1 MKKMTKR
8 NGFTIVELVIVI
20 AVIAILA
27 GVLIP
32 TFGGI
37 IERANESNDTQLVA
51 TINKLL
57 FVEETITGRDP
68 NDAVEIQKMLKANG
82 VRLQTKSEGKYLWY
96 DIEGKQ
102 VILAGLDD
110 NGIVLPGSN
119 NPTQPA
125 AIADVEETEKG
136 GFNPDI
142 TTPENFI
149 KGYLFLSEES
159 KDGLAEAIHG
169 LRNPIGKGEEE
180 EIVASMKTS
189 LRNSLNEIKALKG
202 EQSQLHQQLDAYMN
216 KTAVMTEKGTICM
229 DGVNAG
235 DVKRVIVHSNMKE
248 VTEKALTDLKE
259 NFESVKVVDLHS
271 DVKSI
276 EEDAI
281 SILKDVNN
289 VIHLVYN
296 NEEIKKN
303 YDTVEDIY
311 HLFSKEERPNFI
323 KNVYLTFIDQDGNK
337 LTDPITIDEYT
348 DEEAKKN
355 GYQFTYGFPY
365 AYFGSDSK
373 TQVYDFKNYSLNL
386 AFTIEVGEK
395 TINLSEDE
403 DDIYNIGVNGCL
415 NVYAVFEKKSVTTAD
430 FQINEKFYSSD
441 AVTLMLANPV
451 VDENNVK
458 KLPISATRITVI
470 SQNAKLNETNKT
482 LTLPA
487 GVTLYI
493 PYSMSEGYNFDNSQ
507 PNYLYGDSLSNTGVS
522 AKLNYYN
529 SADRDGEN
537 GVYKL
542 TVADNTKLDV
552 YGRVIVDAKLYGWKN
567 TYFGFIAD
575 DISVLQVNS
584 GAKINLKSGA
594 GFNAFGIVKGSG
606 EVIAESGSS
615 VVEPLTVLDLNGG
628 TFTSF
633 CVLNNKTPFN
643 RFRAESIRL
652 SLKVCAGA
660 EYTSFGFVTV
670 NDENQT
676 VSLKI
681 AGVPSTANKEDNRM
695 KENPIFSIVSG
706 NIVKTFDKNDGMHL
720 AINGTV
726 TDCAKKTEVMG
737 YGVDFTKVPLPLGD
751 FDVTVATGANL
762 TLSNCIYKILP
773 GSEWVVDGT
782 LNVNTTV
789 AVYENFEISNV
800 RQFEEW
806 WQTKTETCN
815 TSPVGPREY
824 ENAFTSSKATFTV
837 SGILDLQ
844 SNARFGGKIQGTSG
858 TIKISNSNNG
868 ICDVILEGSHRRGW
882 KDLELCTHQVN
893 GMITQAQLQTGV
905 NTYTNLPT
913 TAGQYIF
920 KGNDTGW
927 TIG

>member
-1 MKKMTKR
+1 MKKTIKR
-8 NGFTIVELVIVI
+8 SGFTIVELVIVI
-20 AVIAILA
+20 AVIAVLA

-37 IERANESNDTQLVA
+37 IERANESNDNQVVA
-51 TINKLL
+51 TVNKLL
-57 FVEETITGRDP
+57 VVDNIIKGDDP
-68 NDAVEIQKMLKANG
+68 NDAVEIKKMLKDNG
-82 VRLQTKSEGKYLWY
+82 VSLKTKSEGKYIWY
-96 DIEGKQ
+96 DIDQNK
-102 VILAGLDD
+102 VILAGLDA
-110 NGIVLPGSN
+110 NGIVFLNDNDKDPKASA
-119 NPTQPA
+119 T
-125 AIADVEETEKG
+125 KG
-136 GFNPDI
+136 KFKEA
-142 TTPENFI
+142 TAPELFI
-149 KGYLFLSEES
+149 DGYVFLSDES
-159 KDGLAEAIHG
+159 EDGLAEAIYD
-169 LRNPIGKGEEE
+169 LRNP
-180 EIVASMKTS
+180 VDASSIT
-189 LRNSLNEIKALKG
+189 KALG
-202 EQSQLHQQLDAYMN
+202 EIAEMNPTLGEKLSSLMDRTVVLTKDNDAVFVGSN
-216 KTAVMTEKGTICM
+216 K
-229 DGVNAG
+229 
-235 DVKRVIVHSNMKE
+235 DVVTKVIVSS
-248 VTEKALTDLKE
+248 EKTTLFKKDITSMSAYK
-259 NFESVKVVDLHS
+259 NIIVVDLHS
-271 DVKSI
+271 GVVEI
-276 EEDAI
+276 ENTAE
-281 SILKDVNN
+281 NN
-289 VIHLVYN
+289 ALN
-296 NEEIKKN
+296 EIKVGTKFFVYDN
-303 YDTVEDIY
+303 DDIKTKYDTNPDIDRLVPKED
-311 HLFSKEERPNFI
+311 RPKYI
-323 KNVYLTFIDQDGNK
+323 G
-337 LTDPITIDEYT
+337 
-348 DEEAKKN
+348 
-355 GYQFTYGFPY
+355 
-365 AYFGSDSK
+365 
-373 TQVYDFKNYSLNL
+373 SLNL
-386 AFTIEVGEK
+386 VFIEQGKDEPIYSKPVDGLDFEIGKFVLPYEFPYQYFGTATEAYDFVSYSLFKNGSNTITTGTNGYTLKDEEQYLIYGGVLNLYVTVVPANEDFK
-395 TINLSEDE
+395 IN
-403 DDIYNIGVNGCL
+403 N
-415 NVYAVFEKKSVTTAD
+415 TM
-430 FQINEKFYSSD
+430 YSST
-441 AVTLMLANPV
+441 AVTHMLAN
-451 VDENNVK
+451 D
-458 KLPISATRITVI
+458 KLPSGTTNITVV
-470 SQNAKLNETNKT
+470 STGATLNETNKT
-482 LTLPA
+482 LKLPA

-493 PYSMSEGYNFDNSQ
+493 PYSMSEGYNFGTNQ
-507 PNYLYGDSLSNTGVS
+507 PNYLYGDSSSNTGVS

-552 YGRVIVDAKLYGWKN
+552 YGRVIVDAKLYGYSN

-594 GFNAFGIVKGSG
+594 GFNAFGIVKGDG

-660 EYTSFGFVTV
+660 EYTSVGFVTV
-670 NDENQT
+670 NDGNQA

-681 AGVPSTANKEDNRM
+681 AGIPSTANNKDDRM
-695 KENPIFSIVSG
+695 KANPVFNIDSG
-706 NIVKTFDKNDGMHL
+706 DIVKTFDDNTGMHL
-720 AINGTV
+720 TINGTV

-773 GSEWVVDGT
+773 GSDWVVNGT

-824 ENAFTSSKATFTV
+824 EGAFTSSKATFTV
-837 SGILDLQ
+837 SGTLDLK

-868 ICDVILEGSHRRGW
+868 SCDVILEGSHRRGW

-913 TAGQYIF
+913 TAGQYTF